1 MIWHRQDI
9 QTEEFIERLI
19 YSLCAPIVRL
29 GRAGGLSLK
38 DVERLLR
45 IAYFRTL
52 KEEGLSNKDIAQ
64 VMQVSSATVAR
75 LASETRENF
84 LRPDREHRLPVR
96 IAFML
101 WAEPMSRA
109 KIAQVLGGEVTDE
122 ALDSALEEM
131 VEQDRVALRE
141 DRYVLV
147 KPADRLVRP
156 DWVSRIGALNILL
169 DNLSEVV
176 HERFLY
182 REQVEDADERG
193 FARTLIFNIARE
205 DRHKLKTLYELV
217 VWPALVALDGQAKKK
232 KERGDEVSNAKLTYF
247 WAVSQENEDNTP

>member
-1 MIWHRQDI
+1 MIWHRKDI
-9 QTEEFIERLI
+9 RTEEFIERLI
-19 YSLCAPIVRL
+19 YSLCAPIVSL

-52 KEEGLSNKDIAQ
+52 KEEGLSNKEVAQ

-109 KIAQVLGGEVTDE
+109 KIAQVLGGEVADE
-122 ALDSALEEM
+122 ALD
-131 VEQDRVALRE
+131 
-141 DRYVLV
+141 
-147 KPADRLVRP
+147 
-156 DWVSRIGALNILL
+156 GALNILL

-182 REQVEDADERG
+182 RAHHEDSDERG
-193 FARTLIFNIARE
+193 FARTLIFNIAHE

-217 VWPALVALDGQAKKK
+217 VWPALVALDGQARTKS
-232 KERGDEVSNAKLTYF
+232 ERGEEVSHAKLTYF
-247 WAVSQENEDNTP
+247 WALGGGLEEQDKK